1 MFEVRPVQ
9 GVAELRYLYPLIE
22 AACGRVQ
29 VRECSR
35 YFAPQVYAD
44 VLAGNSVLLA
54 VWDGPEDVGLIL
66 CRRLEITRAARPRL
80 LIELAYSVARHP
92 DADAIV
98 QAGLDAC
105 VDYGK
110 QLGCSALRF
119 HAVRRGW
126 AKRAERWGYQPVETV
141 YERGL

>member
-1 MFEVRPVQ
+1 MYEVKPVQ
-9 GVAELRYLYPLIE
+9 STAELRYLYPMIE
-22 AACGRVQ
+22 AACGRIQ
-29 VRECSR
+29 EREQSR

-44 VLAGNSVLLA
+44 VTAGNSVLFV
-54 VWDGPEDVGLIL
+54 VWDGPEDVGIVL
-66 CRRLEITRAARPRL
+66 CRKLEITRSARPCL

-105 VDYGK
+105 TRYSE
-110 QLGCSALRF
+110 QLGCRALRF

-126 AKRAERWGYQPVETV
+126 F
-141 YERGL
+141 